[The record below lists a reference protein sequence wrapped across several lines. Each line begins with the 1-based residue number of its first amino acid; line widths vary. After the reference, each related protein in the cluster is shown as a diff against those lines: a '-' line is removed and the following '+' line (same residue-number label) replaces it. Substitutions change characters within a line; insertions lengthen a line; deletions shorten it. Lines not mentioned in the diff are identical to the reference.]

1 MYLTLPLISLFFSI
15 ASLIPGVQWSEPKGT
30 GKGNITLIMIPQ
42 NNSCGNDSDMI
53 VAVKSDYQ
61 IVSQDTQLL
70 NLIVNENTNNKTNSS
85 KSNTVLQKCSNL
97 KEECAKKPER
107 EILKHPNTAKYFES
121 DNRLPSENATN
132 NTVNIYPV
140 LSRNYQNLMALN
152 GTLTTMPYNTV
163 NVFQLLNMSESNNNN
178 QSPINVKVPNASLL
192 NTTTRNYNNFNLTEQ
207 SNHSLT
213 QDNVVKSKSDNI
225 SLSMIS
231 SDDNF
236 LNEALNVLE
245 RLKQDPSYYNKF
257 KSNQIPSTD
266 EIKEQEDIF
275 LTDSKTKFL
284 KSDDSALA
292 CDEGE
297 GLGREFG
304 PINQENQ
311 DISNLEGNG
320 NENIPTSTCLPFF
333 MSFSSEQTTTQ
344 LTDLNNHKEISFENV
359 PLRGTG
365 GNASQELVI
374 HDNTSDANLSFSSK
388 CKAPNNALEG
398 IPQVT
403 KTPMESYSS
412 ISVGYGV
419 QSNDSYQTLSVK
431 NCKPTGLYSESTNVT
446 PHTTATSRTEYG
458 VGPAENFTS
467 VAKGEPSYLAQ
478 TLAAAK
484 NVAAASELRIN
495 DTSQNLAVTTSISV
509 SGYDLSQNHTE
520 CVSPTKSSVIP
531 APPNLEQ
538 ANNPPSAGMMKSP
551 DIQVLNS
558 PQPEIS
564 VTKTNQ
570 IDQSL
575 LSRPAVSLDGN
586 TSPNLPK
593 QTEQEIKNT
602 VYVSNA
608 LLQTVSPIII
618 VSPPSTVNAAA
629 AFNGLSELHT
639 ECVTA
644 PIVQQ
649 ESGLPQAGVGA
660 IPKKITLEPQVS
672 CATVNKEECS
682 TQSHVEGQE
691 ACFKDNDLTLPLVK
705 SSIFLANN
713 NEMPKGKDIPISLNA
728 SLDEFSLSDLQE
740 RDDRMHGK
748 VAELYNRNPILF
760 NVEREPKGTFLK
772 PQLKY
777 YKSEI
782 IKSPNFYFDK
792 LYNPDSNKIVKM
804 NFGGKNVIIEQK
816 PSYKSETNNRICNNT
831 SDNHNKLTNYEV
843 ESIDN
848 DSIKVQPE
856 PLAVTT
862 SQVIISS
869 KSNVYSGN
877 EQKYL
882 DTTTSKLI
890 DLQQPANEEE
900 KVMLTILNTLD
911 KTTIGMDYND
921 QTQGNVTLQVISTP
935 PMPVYDG
942 KVLNPQKS
950 DDSKKRIGDT
960 LGQQYTES
968 TNSQLNNQINYTTKQ
983 PNLPQKLRPK
993 HPGRI
998 CSKPHKTKT
1007 NKLKTVPDL
1016 SKTSSSHEN
1025 VQEDNILSKEKL
1037 SIPADSLQKIV
1048 IEIVRITKKPE
1059 NKQDNFAVQSSF
1071 DNGGGVQSIE
1081 YKMDN
1086 MPHEDMRNIKQN
1098 FVPFQAAWK
1107 PVQTINKQ
1115 TDTQLSDV
1123 MQPNAVYSNEKN
1135 KDSLKAEIY
1144 EPDGF
1149 PEKYLQNQNNNRF
1162 FENQD
1167 TSKQE
1172 EIPTIIK
1179 EYNGHFKQT
1188 ATNNEKSLGANILKV
1203 LMAEKPVVKSE

>member
-1 MYLTLPLISLFFSI
+1 M
-15 ASLIPGVQWSEPKGT
+15 IPGVQWSEPKGT

-42 NNSCGNDSDMI
+42 NNSGGNDSDMI

-70 NLIVNENTNNKTNSS
+70 NLIVNENTNNKTNYS
-85 KSNTVLQKCSNL
+85 KSNTGLHKCSTL

-121 DNRLPSENATN
+121 DNRLPSENSTN
-132 NTVNIYPV
+132 NTVNIYP
-140 LSRNYQNLMALN
+140 LLLRNYQNLIALN

-163 NVFQLLNMSESNNNN
+163 NVFQLLNMSDYNNKYESPN
-178 QSPINVKVPNASLL
+178 NVKVPSASFL
-192 NTTTRNYNNFNLTEQ
+192 NTTTRNNNNFNLTVP
-207 SNHSLT
+207 NNNSLT
-213 QDNVVKSKSDNI
+213 QENVVKSKSDNI
-225 SLSMIS
+225 SLSMLD

-245 RLKQDPSYYNKF
+245 KLKQDPSYYNKL
-257 KSNQIPSTD
+257 KSNQIPSTE
-266 EIKEQEDIF
+266 EIKERDDIF

-292 CDEGE
+292 SDEGE
-297 GLGREFG
+297 GLVREFEH
-304 PINQENQ
+304 INQENQ
-311 DISNLEGNG
+311 DISNLEGNV
-320 NENIPTSTCLPFF
+320 NENIPSSTCLPFF

-344 LTDLNNHKEISFENV
+344 LIDLNSHKEISFENV

-365 GNASQELVI
+365 SNVSQELVI

-388 CKAPNNALEG
+388 CKALAPNNAFEG

-403 KTPMESYSS
+403 KTPAESYSS
-412 ISVGYGV
+412 ISVDYGV
-419 QSNDSYQTLSVK
+419 QSNDSYQTLSVT

-446 PHTTATSRTEYG
+446 PQTIATSRTEYG
-458 VGPAENFTS
+458 VGPSENVTS
-467 VAKGEPSYLAQ
+467 ESKGEPSYLAQ

-484 NVAAASELRIN
+484 NIAAASELSIT
-495 DTSQNLAVTTSISV
+495 DSSQNVAVTTSISI

-520 CVSPTKSSVIP
+520 CVSSTKSSVIP
-531 APPNLEQ
+531 VPANPEQ
-538 ANNPPSAGMMKSP
+538 ANNPPSAGKMKSP
-551 DIQVLNS
+551 DNQVLNS

-564 VTKTNQ
+564 VTKT
-570 IDQSL
+570 DQSL
-575 LSRPAVSLDGN
+575 LSRPAISLDGN
-586 TSPNLPK
+586 VSPNVPR
-593 QTEQEIKNT
+593 QTEQEIKST
-602 VYVSNA
+602 VCISNA
-608 LLQTVSPIII
+608 LLQTVSPIIL
-618 VSPPSTVNAAA
+618 VPPTSTVNSAAA
-629 AFNGLSELHT
+629 AFNGLSELQT
-639 ECVTA
+639 ECVTN

-672 CATVNKEECS
+672 CGTVKKEESS
-682 TQSHVEGQE
+682 TQSHIEGQE

-740 RDDRMHGK
+740 KDDRMHGK

-760 NVEREPKGTFLK
+760 NVEREPKGALLK

-792 LYNPDSNKIVKM
+792 MYNPDSNKIVKM

-831 SDNHNKLTNYEV
+831 SENHNKLTNYEV
-843 ESIDN
+843 ESVDN
-848 DSIKVQPE
+848 DSINVQPE
-856 PLAVTT
+856 RLAITT
-862 SQVIISS
+862 PQVITSS

-877 EQKYL
+877 EQKYF
-882 DTTTSKLI
+882 DTTTIKLI
-890 DLQQPANEEE
+890 DLHQPANEEE
-900 KVMLTILNTLD
+900 KLMLTILNTLD
-911 KTTIGMDYND
+911 QTTTIGMNYND
-921 QTQGNVTLQVISTP
+921 QTQGNVTLLGISTP
-935 PMPVYDG
+935 PMPFYDG

-950 DDSKKRIGDT
+950 EDNNKRIGNT
-960 LGQQYTES
+960 LGQQDSES
-968 TNSQLNNQINYTTKQ
+968 MNPQLNNQIIYTTKQ
-983 PNLPQKLRPK
+983 PQLPQKLRPK
-993 HPGRI
+993 QPGRI

-1007 NKLKTVPDL
+1007 NKLKTVSDL
-1016 SKTSSSHEN
+1016 SRTSSSNEN
-1025 VQEDNILSKEKL
+1025 VQEKNLLSKEKT

-1059 NKQDNFAVQSSF
+1059 NKQDNVAVQSGI
-1071 DNGGGVQSIE
+1071 DNGGGIQSIGE
-1081 YKMDN
+1081 IMEN
-1086 MPHEDMRNIKQN
+1086 MPHKNMRNMKQN

-1107 PVQTINKQ
+1107 PVKTINKQ
-1115 TDTQLSDV
+1115 TEFPLSDA

-1135 KDSLKAEIY
+1135 Q
-1144 EPDGF
+1144 G
-1149 PEKYLQNQNNNRF
+1149 
-1162 FENQD
+1162 
-1167 TSKQE
+1167 
-1172 EIPTIIK
+1172 
-1179 EYNGHFKQT
+1179 
-1188 ATNNEKSLGANILKV
+1188 
-1203 LMAEKPVVKSE
+1203 

>member
-1 MYLTLPLISLFFSI
+1 M
-15 ASLIPGVQWSEPKGT
+15 IPGVQWSEPKGT

-42 NNSCGNDSDMI
+42 NNSGGNDSDMI

-70 NLIVNENTNNKTNSS
+70 NLIVNENTNNKTNYS
-85 KSNTVLQKCSNL
+85 KSNTGLHKCSNL
-97 KEECAKKPER
+97 KEACAKKPER

-121 DNRLPSENATN
+121 DNRLPSENSTN
-132 NTVNIYPV
+132 NTVNIYP
-140 LSRNYQNLMALN
+140 LLLRNYQNLIALN
-152 GTLTTMPYNTV
+152 GTLTTMPYSTV
-163 NVFQLLNMSESNNNN
+163 NVFQLLNNSDYNNKYESPNNA
-178 QSPINVKVPNASLL
+178 KVPSASLL
-192 NTTTRNYNNFNLTEQ
+192 NTTTRNNNSFNLTVP
-207 SNHSLT
+207 NNNSLT
-213 QDNVVKSKSDNI
+213 QENVVKSKSDSM
-225 SLSMIS
+225 SLSMID

-245 RLKQDPSYYNKF
+245 KLKQDPSYYNKL
-257 KSNQIPSTD
+257 KSNQIPSTE
-266 EIKEQEDIF
+266 EIKERDDIF

-292 CDEGE
+292 SDEGV
-297 GLGREFG
+297 GLGREFEH
-304 PINQENQ
+304 INQENQ
-311 DISNLEGNG
+311 DISNIEGNV
-320 NENIPTSTCLPFF
+320 NENVPSSTCLPFF

-344 LTDLNNHKEISFENV
+344 LIDLNSHKEISFENV

-365 GNASQELVI
+365 SNVSQELVI

-388 CKAPNNALEG
+388 CKALAPNNAFEG

-403 KTPMESYSS
+403 KTPVENYSS

-419 QSNDSYQTLSVK
+419 QSNDSYQTLSVT

-446 PHTTATSRTEYG
+446 PQTIATSRTEYG
-458 VGPAENFTS
+458 VGTSENVTS
-467 VAKGEPSYLAQ
+467 ESKGEPSYLAQ

-484 NVAAASELRIN
+484 NIAAASELSIT
-495 DTSQNLAVTTSISV
+495 DSSQNVAVTTSISV
-509 SGYDLSQNHTE
+509 SGYDLPQNHTE
-520 CVSPTKSSVIP
+520 CVSSTKSSVIP
-531 APPNLEQ
+531 VPANPEQ
-538 ANNPPSAGMMKSP
+538 ANNPPSAGKMKSP
-551 DIQVLNS
+551 DNQVLNS

-564 VTKTNQ
+564 VTKT
-570 IDQSL
+570 DQSL
-575 LSRPAVSLDGN
+575 LSRPAISLDGN
-586 TSPNLPK
+586 VSPNVPR
-593 QTEQEIKNT
+593 QTEQEIKST
-602 VYVSNA
+602 VCISNA
-608 LLQTVSPIII
+608 LLQTVSPII
-618 VSPPSTVNAAA
+618 VVPPTSTVNAAAA
-629 AFNGLSELHT
+629 AFNGLSELQT
-639 ECVTA
+639 ECVTN

-672 CATVNKEECS
+672 CGTVKKEESS
-682 TQSHVEGQE
+682 TQSHIEGQE

-740 RDDRMHGK
+740 QDDRMHGK

-760 NVEREPKGTFLK
+760 NVEREPKGALLK

-792 LYNPDSNKIVKM
+792 MYNPDSNKIVKM
-804 NFGGKNVIIEQK
+804 NFGGKNVIIEQN

-831 SDNHNKLTNYEV
+831 SENHNKLTNYEV
-843 ESIDN
+843 ESVDN
-848 DSIKVQPE
+848 DSINVQPE
-856 PLAVTT
+856 RLAITT
-862 SQVIISS
+862 PQVITSS

-882 DTTTSKLI
+882 DTTTIKLM
-890 DLQQPANEEE
+890 DLHQPANEEE
-900 KVMLTILNTLD
+900 KLMLTILNTLD
-911 KTTIGMDYND
+911 QTTTIGMNYND
-921 QTQGNVTLQVISTP
+921 QTQGNVTLLGISTP

-950 DDSKKRIGDT
+950 EDNNKRIGNT
-960 LGQQYTES
+960 LGQQDNES
-968 TNSQLNNQINYTTKQ
+968 MNPQLNNQIIYTTKQ
-983 PNLPQKLRPK
+983 PQLPQKLRPK

-1016 SKTSSSHEN
+1016 SRTSSSNEN
-1025 VQEDNILSKEKL
+1025 VQEENSLSKEKM

-1059 NKQDNFAVQSSF
+1059 NKQDNVAVQSGI
-1071 DNGGGVQSIE
+1071 DNGGGIQSIGE
-1081 YKMDN
+1081 IMEN
-1086 MPHEDMRNIKQN
+1086 MPHKNIRNMKQN

-1107 PVQTINKQ
+1107 PVKTINKQ
-1115 TDTQLSDV
+1115 TEFPLSDA
-1123 MQPNAVYSNEKN
+1123 MQPNAVYNNEKT
-1135 KDSLKAEIY
+1135 KDSLKAAIY
-1144 EPDGF
+1144 ESDGF
-1149 PEKYLQNQNNNRF
+1149 QEKYLQNQNNNRF
-1162 FENQD
+1162 LENQD

-1172 EIPTIIK
+1172 QVPTIIK
-1179 EYNGHFKQT
+1179 EYNSPLKQT